1 MKGRIK
7 DKIEE
12 IEKYLDE
19 LSEIKPMMLNEYEN
33 NLKTK
38 AACERY
44 LEKIIEAVVDLAF
57 LIIKDKG
64 LEMPEDDN
72 ATFGIL
78 AKAGIIDE
86 TLAKRLRDA
95 KGMRNILA
103 HQYGQVDDK
112 IVFNATKEIETDVN
126 DFIELLRIKWIS

>member
-12 IEKYLDE
+12 LEKYLDE
-19 LSEIKPMMLNEYEN
+19 LSRIKPITFDEN
-33 NLKTK
+33 DLKTK

-57 LIIKDKG
+57 LIIKDEG
-64 LEMPEDDN
+64 LELPEDDN
-72 ATFGIL
+72 AAFEILSKAKIIDDIL
-78 AKAGIIDE
+78 AK
-86 TLAKRLRDA
+86 KLRDA

-126 DFIELLRIKWIS
+126 EFIEQLWKIAKK